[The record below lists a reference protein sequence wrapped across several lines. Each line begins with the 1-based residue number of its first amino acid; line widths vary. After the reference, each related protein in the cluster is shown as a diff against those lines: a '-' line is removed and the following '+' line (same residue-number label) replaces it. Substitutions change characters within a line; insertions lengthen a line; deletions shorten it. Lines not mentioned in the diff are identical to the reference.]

1 MSLNPSVDDRMNFS
15 LGSSYMGPVP
25 AMTFNNQISV
35 ETEQVAL
42 ERGNPYEEKKA
53 EMLFQMK
60 TFKSKLNYE
69 PEATFVVEKGSDDK
83 IVPLRGRPAVDN

>member
-35 ETEQVAL
+35 ETEQVAI
-42 ERGNPYEEKKA
+42 A
-53 EMLFQMK
+53 
-60 TFKSKLNYE
+60 
-69 PEATFVVEKGSDDK
+69 
-83 IVPLRGRPAVDN
+83 